1 MRETKPQLLKAT
13 LGLSHPHPLQNLN
26 LAEYAHSANYV
37 HAFLEWGGVVK
48 MMMLKFF
55 LTNLNFVFVHRICT
69 NELRASLW
77 KCFGSFRNF
86 IKSFLG

>member
-26 LAEYAHSANYV
+26 LAESAHSANYV
-37 HAFLEWGGVVK
+37 HAFLEWGGGVVK

-55 LTNLNFVFVHRICT
+55 
-69 NELRASLW
+69 
-77 KCFGSFRNF
+77 
-86 IKSFLG
+86 